1 MKIGNNI
8 RYLHSSFSAIFTL
21 SKVFQ
26 NTQWGYNVNDMK
38 IKKCNLNKRK

>member
-8 RYLHSSFSAIFTL
+8 RYLHSLFSAIFTL
-21 SKVFQ
+21 SKVLH

-38 IKKCNLNKRK
+38 KKCNLNKRK